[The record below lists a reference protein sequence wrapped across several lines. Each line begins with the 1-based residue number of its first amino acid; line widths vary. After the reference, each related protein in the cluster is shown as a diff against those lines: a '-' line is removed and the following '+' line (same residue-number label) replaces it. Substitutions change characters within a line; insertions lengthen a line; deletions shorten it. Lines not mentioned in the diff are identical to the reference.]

1 MEQGIGTYIRQ
12 QFGIGEQDWNAYSPL
27 ALAYIGDGIY
37 ELVIRTAIVGKEN
50 KQAGKLHRE
59 VSRYAKAQAQAEMM
73 ETLLPMLTQKELE
86 IYYRG
91 RNAKS
96 YTKAKNASVQDYRK
110 ATGLETLMGYLY
122 LQDEMPRLVELV
134 REAVMHYTPQE
145 HEGMET
151 RNQEKGRQG

>member
-1 MEQGIGTYIRQ
+1 MLFR
-12 QFGIGEQDWNAYSPL
+12 S
-27 ALAYIGDGIY
+27 
-37 ELVIRTAIVGKEN
+37 GKEN